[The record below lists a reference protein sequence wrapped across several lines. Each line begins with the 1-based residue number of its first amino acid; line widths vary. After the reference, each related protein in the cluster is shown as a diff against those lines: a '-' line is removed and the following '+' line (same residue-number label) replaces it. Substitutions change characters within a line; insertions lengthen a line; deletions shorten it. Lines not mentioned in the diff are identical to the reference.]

1 MKKKLICAVLSALI
15 SASAAGNVSAQQKF
29 LTENYSGEKEYRLLI
44 DGYDYDGEVI
54 FVSGTTYV
62 ALREFSCMAD
72 NAIITWDDEDECA
85 YVKTDSLEL
94 SAEDGGEYIDANG
107 RLLWCE
113 DGIFTYDDKMYVP
126 LRQISAAFG
135 FDVYYDAEKHTT
147 YLTRLSSAI
156 VPEEEFYD
164 HDELYW
170 LSKLI
175 YAESGAEPF
184 LGKLA
189 VGTVVMNRVDSD
201 EFPSN
206 IVDVIFDKENG
217 VQFTPTANGAIEK
230 DPDEDSIAAAKIC
243 LEDVRLSDDILYFLN
258 EKLSSSLW
266 IVENCTYVMTIGS
279 HDFYAD

>member
-15 SASAAGNVSAQQKF
+15 SALAAVNASAQQKF

-44 DGYDYDGEVI
+44 DGCDYDGEVI

-258 EKLSSSLW
+258 EELSSSLW
-266 IVENCTYVMTIGS
+266 IVENCTYVMTIGC